1 MLLPVKWLKEYI
13 DIDESSKTLSDNLT
27 LSGSHVESII
37 DLNKGIENV
46 VIGKVEKLEKHEEA
60 NKLFITTIDI
70 GKEKLQ
76 IVTAATNLKEGDYV
90 PVALVGA
97 KLANGMYIEKTSL
110 VGVDS
115 YGMLC
120 SLSELGYMDQV
131 IAKEYKDGIFIFDH
145 EYPLGTDVVE
155 VFGLNSEVIE
165 LEITHNRPDCLSIIG
180 MARETAATF
189 NKKLKFPEIK
199 LSKETGDIKDYIESV
214 KVDEKLCNRYYTRVI
229 KDITI
234 KSSPLWLQI
243 KLMEAGVRPINNI
256 VDVTNYVMLELGQP
270 LHAFDL
276 DKLEGKNIIVRE
288 AKDGESIKNIDEVER
303 KLKSSDLIIADEK
316 GPIAIAG
323 VMGGIDTEVT
333 EKTKTILLESANF
346 NSSSVRLS
354 SKNLKL
360 RTEASARFEKGI
372 DFNLCETAAERAC
385 QIIEEIGAGNIVKGK
400 IDIYENIRT
409 VGTISLR
416 PKKVNSILGTNLS
429 TEKMIKYL
437 ERLDL
442 KTSLENGNLDVEIPT
457 YRLDLNTEID
467 LVEEI
472 GRLYGFHNIE
482 IKPLIG
488 VLTRGQKPYDRIVE
502 DKSKDVLQGMG
513 INEVMTY
520 SFISPKLYDKIKVD
534 KDSILRDY
542 IEIKNP
548 LGEDY
553 SVMRTTLM
561 PNILSLLSH
570 NYNHGV
576 EECFIYEIG
585 NIFIPK
591 ERPINSLPIE
601 KKVLSIGMYG
611 DTDFYY
617 IKEIVEIL
625 FERLGIEGCE
635 YLPEKSD
642 NSYHPNRTANIVYK
656 GSNIGTIGEIHVDV
670 LENYDMNKKVYM
682 ANLDFDRIVKES
694 ILEKKYKPLPKY
706 PTITRDLAIV
716 VDKDILVGNLE
727 KIIWQNGED
736 LIEDINLFDVYTGDQ
751 ISENKKSLAFSI
763 NYRSYEKTLKDKE
776 VNKIHESII
785 GKLEDK
791 FDGKLRI

>member
-13 DIDESSKTLSDNLT
+13 DIDESSKTLADNLT

-120 SLSELGYMDQV
+120 SLSELGYMDQI

-155 VFGLNSEVIE
+155 VFGLNGKVIE

-288 AKDGESIKNIDEVER
+288 AKDGESIKTIDEVER

-333 EKTKTILLESANF
+333 EETKTILLESANF
-346 NSSSVRLS
+346 NSSFVRLS

-385 QIIEEIGAGNIVKGK
+385 QIIEEIGAGNIVKEK

-409 VGTISLR
+409 VGIISLR
-416 PKKVNSILGTNLS
+416 PKKVNSILGTDLS
-429 TEKMIKYL
+429 TEEMIKYL

-442 KTSLENGNLDVEIPT
+442 KTSLEDGNLDVEIPT

-482 IKPLIG
+482 IKPLVG
-488 VLTRGQKPYDRIVE
+488 VLTRGEKPYDRIVE

-625 FERLGIEGCE
+625 FEILGIEGCE
-635 YLPEKSD
+635 YLPEKSN

-706 PTITRDLAIV
+706 PAITRDLAIV

-727 KIIWQNGED
+727 KVIWQNGED

-763 NYRSYEKTLKDKE
+763 NYRSYENTLKDKE

-785 GKLEDK
+785 GKLEDR
-791 FDGKLRI
+791 FDGELRI

>member
-1 MLLPVKWLKEYI
+1 MLLPVNWLKEYI
-13 DIDESSKTLSDNLT
+13 DIDENSKTLADNLT

-46 VIGKVEKLEKHEEA
+46 VIGKIEKLEKHEESD
-60 NKLFITTIDI
+60 KLFITIIDI

-76 IVTAATNLKEGDYV
+76 IVTAATNVKEGDYV

-97 KLANGMYIEKTSL
+97 KLANGIYIDKTSL

-131 IAKEYKDGIFIFDH
+131 IAKEYKDGIFIFDG

-155 VFGLNSEVIE
+155 IFGLNGKVIE

-189 NKKLKFPEIK
+189 NKKLKFPKIK
-199 LSKETGDIKDYIESV
+199 LSKESGDIKDHIESV
-214 KVDEKLCNRYYTRVI
+214 KVHEELCNRYYTRII

-234 KSSPLWLQI
+234 EDSPLWLQT
-243 KLMEAGVRPINNI
+243 KLMEAGVRPINSI

-276 DKLEGKNIIVRE
+276 DKLEGKSIVVRE
-288 AKDGESIKNIDEVER
+288 AKDGESIKTIDEVER
-303 KLKSSDLIIADEK
+303 KLSPSDLIIADKK

-323 VMGGIDTEVT
+323 IMGGIDTEVT
-333 EKTKTILLESANF
+333 EETKTILLESANF

-360 RTEASARFEKGI
+360 RTEASTRFEKGI

-385 QIIEEIGAGNIVKGK
+385 QIIEEIGAGTIVKEK
-400 IDIYENIRT
+400 IDVYENIRT
-409 VGTISLR
+409 IETISLR
-416 PKKVNSILGTNLS
+416 PKKVNSILGTELN
-429 TEKMIKYL
+429 TEEMVKYL
-437 ERLDL
+437 ERLEL
-442 KTSLENGNLDVEIPT
+442 KTYLKDDKLSVKIPT
-457 YRLDLNTEID
+457 YRLDLKTEID

-472 GRLYGFHNIE
+472 GRLYGFHNIKT
-482 IKPLIG
+482 KPLVG
-488 VLTRGQKPYDRIVE
+488 VLTRGEKPYYRVVE
-502 DKSKDVLQGMG
+502 DKTKDILQGMG
-513 INEVMTY
+513 INEIMTY
-520 SFISPKLYDKIKVD
+520 SFISPKLYDKLKIGE
-534 KDSILRDY
+534 DSPLRDY

-553 SVMRTTLM
+553 SVMRTTLI
-561 PNILSLLSH
+561 PNVLSLLSH
-570 NYNHGV
+570 NYNYGV
-576 EECFIYEIG
+576 EECFVYEIG

-591 ERPINSLPIE
+591 EIPVNSLPIE

-611 DTDFYY
+611 DTDFYN

-625 FERLGIEGCE
+625 FERLGIKGCE
-635 YLPEKSD
+635 YIPEKNN

-656 GSNIGTIGEIHVDV
+656 GRNIGTIGEIHVDV

-682 ANLDFDRIVKES
+682 ADLDFDRIIKKS
-694 ILEKKYKPLPKY
+694 ILERKYKPLPKY
-706 PTITRDLAIV
+706 PAVARDLAIV
-716 VDKDILVGNLE
+716 VDKDILVGDLE
-727 KIIWQNGED
+727 KVIWENGED
-736 LIEDINLFDVYTGDQ
+736 LIESINLFDVYAGDQ
-751 ISENKKSLAFSI
+751 ILENKKSLAFSI

-776 VNKIHESII
+776 VNKIHGNII
-785 GKLEDK
+785 RKLEDR
-791 FDGKLRI
+791 FDGELRI